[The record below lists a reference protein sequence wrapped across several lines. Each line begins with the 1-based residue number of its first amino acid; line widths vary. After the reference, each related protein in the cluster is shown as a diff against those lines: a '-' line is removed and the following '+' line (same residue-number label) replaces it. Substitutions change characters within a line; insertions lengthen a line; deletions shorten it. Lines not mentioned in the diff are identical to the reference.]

1 MYFYAGA
8 YINDN
13 TKALPYMHF
22 AEHGLTM
29 EGLPDNV
36 ILKRPSHYGIDTM
49 EKILANKDAL
59 RITRM

>member
-13 TKALPYMHF
+13 TNALPYMHF

-49 EKILANKDAL
+49 EPKVQLLISLSHEQ
-59 RITRM
+59 